1 MLVAID
7 IGNTHTVV
15 GIFKGREL
23 LYHWR
28 IMSDLTRTEDEIGAM
43 LLYLFEQRQ
52 FDPAAVDGVC
62 ISSVVPDL
70 TPIYQMMSKRYLNN
84 KALIIHSGLKL
95 DMGLKYLEPKA
106 IGADRLC
113 NAVAGIEKYGRPL
126 IIIDFGTATTFD
138 CINAAGEYLGGAIA
152 PGIQSSFDALH
163 QKTAKLPRVDS
174 RFPVNVIGRTTE
186 ESIQSGI
193 MRGSVHL
200 VEGLITEIKEELGG
214 ESTVIATG
222 GLAGKIAEHTSS
234 IDKVDYYLSLD
245 GIASIYYKNVS
256 DQTIH

>member
-1 MLVAID
+1 MLVTID

-15 GIFKGREL
+15 GLFKGREL

-43 LLYLFEQRQ
+43 LLYLFEQQ
-52 FDPAAVDGVC
+52 GYKAVQVGGVC

-70 TPIYQMMSKRYLNN
+70 TPIYQFMSKRYFQ
-84 KALIIHSGLKL
+84 KKPLIIHSGLKL
-95 DMGLKYLEPKA
+95 DLVLKYHEPKS

-113 NAVAGIEKYGRPL
+113 NAVAGIEKYGTPL

-138 CINAAGEYLGGAIA
+138 CITRKGEYLGGAIA
-152 PGIQSSFDALH
+152 PGIQAAFDSLH
-163 QKTAKLPRVDS
+163 RKTAKLPRVDS
-174 RFPVNVIGRTTE
+174 RFPANVIGRTTE

-200 VEGLITEIKEELGG
+200 VEGLIREIKEELGS
-214 ESTVIATG
+214 ESKVIATG
-222 GLAGKIAEHTSS
+222 GLAGKIAERTVS
-234 IDKVDYYLSLD
+234 IHKVDYYLSLE
-245 GIASIYYKNVS
+245 GIASIYYKNMS
-256 DQTIH
+256 HQTIH